1 MVTIKVYEAI
11 SAVYAR
17 LANKCLEEGTA
28 GLEKGI
34 VPDSIVLAVVYGLAS
49 FCKIDLVRMGI

>member
-1 MVTIKVYEAI
+1 MQ
-11 SAVYAR
+11 R

-34 VPDSIVLAVVYGLAS
+34 VLDSIVLAVVYGLAS